1 MDEPVEICSCTSTR
15 RNTRTHALSDRVDC
29 DRTVMRHAPNLEEHR
44 GLLTHHNPLA
54 RRVPAAALT
63 AYARSEDR
71 VKALRAGLKIHLA
84 EPIDPAELVTA
95 VAALVR
101 RSVQKASTRSSVKCD
116 AASRVRAATGDQRKS
131 GTELNSCRALV
142 YPCQP
147 SPGWDA
153 QLLQLADHVLGGGFR
168 LDGLCRWR
176 RFFRP
181 CQCRTS
187 SDWRR
192 RDHSARRTR

>member
-1 MDEPVEICSCTSTR
+1 
-15 RNTRTHALSDRVDC
+15 
-29 DRTVMRHAPNLEEHR
+29 MRHAPNLEEHR

-101 RSVQKASTRSSVKCD
+101 RSVQKASTRSSVKC
-116 AASRVRAATGDQRKS
+116 
-131 GTELNSCRALV
+131 
-142 YPCQP
+142 
-147 SPGWDA
+147 
-153 QLLQLADHVLGGGFR
+153 
-168 LDGLCRWR
+168 
-176 RFFRP
+176 
-181 CQCRTS
+181 
-187 SDWRR
+187 
-192 RDHSARRTR
+192 